1 MERKEGMNIEQA
13 VLENLRELSRDKQQE
28 VLNFTK
34 FLRQKT
40 QLVYPEKTTQTTK
53 LTAQEK
59 AESWRKLVES
69 WPKNSANLPEEALHR
84 DSMYFE

>member
-1 MERKEGMNIEQA
+1 MNIEQA

-69 WPKNSANLPEEALHR
+69 FAKNSANLPEEALHR